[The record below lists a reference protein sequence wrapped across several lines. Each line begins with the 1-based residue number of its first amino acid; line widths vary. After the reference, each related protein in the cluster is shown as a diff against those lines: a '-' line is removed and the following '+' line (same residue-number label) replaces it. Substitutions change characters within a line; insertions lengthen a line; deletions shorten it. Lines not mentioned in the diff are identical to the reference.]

1 VGAQGIEVW
10 TTIAEEELFRAKKGL
25 AYKNYIMNCKDDL
38 IRLLLQGINSVQ
50 IEDDDDEDDE
60 WGI

>member
-38 IRLLLQGINSVQ
+38 IRLLLQGINNV
-50 IEDDDDEDDE
+50 
-60 WGI
+60 